1 MIKAA
6 VEEDGVRPFGF
17 AELGSHCVC
26 GWRAV
31 TRESGRE
38 TRHLVQIKDKHKH
51 SLPPIPIN
59 LPLR

>member
-6 VEEDGVRPFGF
+6 VEEDGVRPFGCV
-17 AELGSHCVC
+17 ELGGHRVC

-38 TRHLVQIKDKHKH
+38 RSFVSSQE
-51 SLPPIPIN
+51 
-59 LPLR
+59 